1 VDVIYT
7 AVATARGGREGEVVS
22 DDGVLDL
29 LLALPPALGGKE
41 GEHTNPEQLFAAGYS
56 ACFHSALKRVAGSE
70 KTDVEGSSITAN
82 VGLGTDGGAFGLVV
96 TLVGAFPTLS
106 EGEGLELMEKAHQV
120 CPYSR
125 ATRGNVEV
133 TLQVSS

>member
-1 VDVIYT
+1 MDLLYT

-29 LLALPPALGGKE
+29 LLALPKELGGP
-41 GEHTNPEQLFAAGYS
+41 GGDQTNPEQLFAAGYS

-70 KTDVEGSSITAN
+70 KVDVTGSSITAH
-82 VGLGTDGGAFGLVV
+82 VSLGIDGAVFGLAV
-96 TLVGAFPTLS
+96 TLQGAFPTLDAAA
-106 EGEGLELMEKAHQV
+106 GHELMEKAHQV

-125 ATRGNVEV
+125 ATRGNIEV
-133 TLQVSS
+133 TLTVTP